1 MIALKRIIKYIKSTT
16 DFGVWYSKDTNDVL
30 AGYLMLTGLGM
41 LMIEKLLRRV
51 AFMWVIILSPG

>member
-51 AFMWVIILSPG
+51 AFMWIIILSPG